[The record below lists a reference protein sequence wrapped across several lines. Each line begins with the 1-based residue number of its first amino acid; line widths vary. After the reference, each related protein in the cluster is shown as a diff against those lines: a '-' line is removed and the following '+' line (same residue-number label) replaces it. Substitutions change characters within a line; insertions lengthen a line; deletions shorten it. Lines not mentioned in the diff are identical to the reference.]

1 HANRHAADMLDESG
15 GLIDRLRRN
24 RMHMVLTVAA
34 DTYGLA
40 RQTESAPPNEADYQ
54 AFHDA
59 LMDDERG
66 RWFLTEYSRRNR
78 NADTGLLLKALDRIE
93 ALVRLGT
100 PDVFDRLRQEL
111 RAIVETIR
119 QARAEALD
127 GAEALRGDRLLALL
141 DQVERR
147 IDAMIGEPAG
157 RPRETPQPETF
168 AAHLAIVP
176 TPEPVAAEFEAPAAS
191 TVSAAMM
198 PPVAWAAGD
207 TATVAEAPA
216 VVVEAA
222 FTETAPAD
230 IAPSPPGN
238 ENEPAVTE
246 PEEVAAEIPAEPVL
260 QNWITAPT
268 EPIAVAFGDAQDVT
282 PQLLGTGQDFVI
294 PAADMPAAEA
304 VHVNEQEQ
312 ASEPVSVVAQEAAQ
326 EAVQETA
333 QAIAQGAM
341 PDIEQTAVAEPTAEI
356 AIEQAYV
363 PFEIEPPVQ
372 AKTPAAVATPQVE
385 TAEVTSSEA
394 GTFEA
399 IAAEPARLGN
409 IAPQAPA
416 SEITDSTPAGTATT
430 ATATDEPAATLTA
443 ADDMEK
449 AMAEIAMAINST
461 TIEERIAAANSLPA
475 LAALSEEERL
485 ALFT

>member
-1 HANRHAADMLDESG
+1 
-15 GLIDRLRRN
+15 
-24 RMHMVLTVAA
+24 
-34 DTYGLA
+34 
-40 RQTESAPPNEADYQ
+40 
-54 AFHDA
+54 
-59 LMDDERG
+59 
-66 RWFLTEYSRRNR
+66 
-78 NADTGLLLKALDRIE
+78 
-93 ALVRLGT
+93 
-100 PDVFDRLRQEL
+100 
-111 RAIVETIR
+111 
-119 QARAEALD
+119 
-127 GAEALRGDRLLALL
+127 
-141 DQVERR
+141 
-147 IDAMIGEPAG
+147 
-157 RPRETPQPETF
+157 
-168 AAHLAIVP
+168 
-176 TPEPVAAEFEAPAAS
+176 
-191 TVSAAMM
+191 
-198 PPVAWAAGD
+198 
-207 TATVAEAPA
+207 APA

-326 EAVQETA
+326 EVVQETA

-341 PDIEQTAVAEPTAEI
+341 PDIEQTAVAKPMAEI

-363 PFEIEPPVQ
+363 PFEIEPPVPAQ
-372 AKTPAAVATPQVE
+372 AETPAAVATLQVE
-385 TAEVTSSEA
+385 TTEVASSKD
-394 GTFEA
+394 GTLDA
-399 IAAEPARLGN
+399 IAAELARLGN
-409 IAPQAPA
+409 IASQAPA
-416 SEITDSTPAGTATT
+416 SEITDSTPAGTANT

-449 AMAEIAMAINST
+449 AMAEIAMAITST

>member
-238 ENEPAVTE
+238 ENEPAVIE

-341 PDIEQTAVAEPTAEI
+341 PDIEQTAVAKPMAEI

-363 PFEIEPPVQ
+363 PFEIEPPVPAQ
-372 AKTPAAVATPQVE
+372 AETPAAVATLQVE
-385 TAEVTSSEA
+385 TTEVASSKD
-394 GTFEA
+394 GTLDA
-399 IAAEPARLGN
+399 IAAELARLGN
-409 IAPQAPA
+409 IA
-416 SEITDSTPAGTATT
+416 S
-430 ATATDEPAATLTA
+430 
-443 ADDMEK
+443 
-449 AMAEIAMAINST
+449 
-461 TIEERIAAANSLPA
+461 
-475 LAALSEEERL
+475 
-485 ALFT
+485 